1 MITFWI
7 IAAVMLIAAILCA
20 VVPLMQ
26 RESVA
31 GAPRARALSVSL
43 YRREMADADA
53 DLRMG
58 ALSPDHYASVR
69 SDIEQRVLADTAGA
83 PSPAR
88 KSTPGT
94 ATRAATC
101 AVLIALFPSAACL
114 LYLKLGEPA
123 ALKLNNPLDDS
134 LGVSHDMSAMSV
146 EMMVSR
152 LAFRLRD
159 HAPDSRDAAAWATL
173 ARSYTVLERPTDA
186 AAAYAKAVALD
197 PGDAPLRADFA
208 DAIASA
214 DDGRLAGRA
223 SEEIAAAL
231 AIDSADPKALA
242 LAASAA
248 FDTRDY
254 ARAIGY
260 WRRLLAT
267 LNADSPEA
275 IRVQKN
281 IDAAVGASAVTVD
294 IRLADG
300 AHVASDAMVI
310 VTARTSDPAAS
321 ASTNPMNSASAAS
334 AASAVSATGATVPP
348 NTLLAERRLAA
359 GELPTKIVLDD
370 SLAINATD
378 TLSAHKQVVVEARIV
393 SASGANDLTGQG
405 DAKGSENRHA
415 DVVIAASSP

>member
-7 IAAVMLIAAILCA
+7 IAAVMLIAAVSCA

-26 RESVA
+26 RESA
-31 GAPRARALSVSL
+31 ADTPKARALTVSL
-43 YRREMADADA
+43 YRRELADADA
-53 DLRMG
+53 DLRTG
-58 ALSPDHYASVR
+58 VLSPDQYAGMR
-69 SDIEQRVLADTAGA
+69 SDIEQRVLADTAGS

-88 KSTPGT
+88 RSKPRT

-123 ALKLNNPLDDS
+123 ALKLDNRLDDALGVS
-134 LGVSHDMSAMSV
+134 LGISHDMSSMSV

-152 LAFRLRD
+152 LAFRLRV
-159 HAPDSRDAAAWATL
+159 HVPDPRDADAWATL

-186 AAAYAKAVALD
+186 VAAYAKAVALK

-231 AIDSADPKALA
+231 AIDSNDPKALA

-248 FDTRDY
+248 FEARGY
-254 ARAIGY
+254 ARAIEY

-267 LNADSPEA
+267 LKVDSPEA
-275 IRVQKN
+275 VQVRKN
-281 IDAAVGASAVTVD
+281 MDEALGLSAVTVD

-300 AHVASDAMVI
+300 AHVASDAAVI
-310 VTARTSDPAAS
+310 VSARTSDTLTAMDP
-321 ASTNPMNSASAAS
+321 
-334 AASAVSATGATVPP
+334 ASAVVATAPP

-359 GELPTKIVLDD
+359 GELPTTILLDD
-370 SLAINATD
+370 SLAVNATE
-378 TLSAHKQVVVEARIV
+378 TLSAHRQVVVEARIV
-393 SASGANDLTGQG
+393 SASGGSDLIGRTDVQ
-405 DAKGSENRHA
+405 GSEHRHA
-415 DVVIAASSP
+415 SVVIAAPSP

>member
-7 IAAVMLIAAILCA
+7 IAAVMLIAAVSCA
-20 VVPLMQ
+20 VVPLMR
-26 RESVA
+26 RESA
-31 GAPRARALSVSL
+31 TGAPRARVLSVSL
-43 YRREMADADA
+43 YRRELADADA
-53 DLRMG
+53 DLRTG
-58 ALSPDHYASVR
+58 ALSPDQYANVR
-69 SDIEQRVLADTAGA
+69 NDIEQRVLADTTGSRSLARRSA
-83 PSPAR
+83 PR
-88 KSTPGT
+88 T

-123 ALKLNNPLDDS
+123 ALKLDNPLDDS
-134 LGVSHDMSAMSV
+134 LGVSHDMSSMSV

-159 HAPDSRDAAAWATL
+159 HVPDPRDAADWATL

-186 AAAYAKAVALD
+186 VAAYAKAVALE
-197 PGDAPLRADFA
+197 PRDAPLRADFA

-223 SEEIAAAL
+223 SEQIAAAL

-248 FDTRDY
+248 FEARGY
-254 ARAIGY
+254 ARAIEY

-267 LNADSPEA
+267 LNAASPEA
-275 IRVQKN
+275 VQVRKN
-281 IDAAVGASAVTVD
+281 IDEALGVSAVTVD

-300 AHVASDAMVI
+300 AHVASDAAVI
-310 VTARTSDPAAS
+310 VTARTSETPVAV
-321 ASTNPMNSASAAS
+321 NPT
-334 AASAVSATGATVPP
+334 SAVVAATPP
-348 NTLLAERRLAA
+348 STLLAERHLAA
-359 GELPTKIVLDD
+359 GELPTTIVLDD

-378 TLSAHKQVVVEARIV
+378 TLSAHQHVVVEARIV
-393 SASGANDLTGQG
+393 SPSGGNDLTGRG
-405 DAKGSENRHA
+405 DAQGSEHRHA
-415 DVVIAASSP
+415 SVVVAAPLP

>member
-7 IAAVMLIAAILCA
+7 IAAVMLIAAVLCA

-26 RESVA
+26 RESAA

-43 YRREMADADA
+43 YRRELADADA
-53 DLRMG
+53 DLRTG
-58 ALSPDHYASVR
+58 ALSPGQYASVR
-69 SDIEQRVLADTAGA
+69 SDIEQRVLADTAG
-83 PSPAR
+83 STSLAR
-88 KSTPGT
+88 RSTPRT

-101 AVLIALFPSAACL
+101 AVLIALLPSAACL
-114 LYLKLGEPA
+114 LYLKRGEPA

-186 AAAYAKAVALD
+186 GAAYAKAVALD

-267 LNADSPEA
+267 LKADSPDA

-378 TLSAHKQVVVEARIV
+378 TLSAHQQVVVEARIV

>member
-7 IAAVMLIAAILCA
+7 IAAVMLIAAVLCA

-26 RESVA
+26 RESA
-31 GAPRARALSVSL
+31 ADAPKVSALSVSL
-43 YRREMADADA
+43 YQWELADADA
-53 DLRMG
+53 DLRTG
-58 ALSPDHYASVR
+58 ALSPDQYASVR
-69 SDIEQRVLADTAGA
+69 GDIEQRVLDDTAA
-83 PSPAR
+83 SPSLAR
-88 KSTPGT
+88 RSTPRT

-134 LGVSHDMSAMSV
+134 LGVSHDMSSMSV

-159 HAPDSRDAAAWATL
+159 HAPDPRDAAAWATL

-186 AAAYAKAVALD
+186 VTAYTKAVSLD
-197 PGDAPLRADFA
+197 PGDAALRADFA

-248 FDTRDY
+248 FDARDY
-254 ARAIGY
+254 AHAIGY

-267 LNADSPEA
+267 LKADSLDA
-275 IRVQKN
+275 MKVQKN
-281 IDAAVGASAVTVD
+281 IDAAVGLSAVTVD

-300 AHVASDAMVI
+300 ANVASDAAVI
-310 VTARTSDPAAS
+310 VTARMSDAP
-321 ASTNPMNSASAAS
+321 ASTNPASA
-334 AASAVSATGATVPP
+334 P
-348 NTLLAERRLAA
+348 NTLLAERRLSA
-359 GELPTKIVLDD
+359 GELPTTIVLDD

-378 TLSAHKQVVVEARIV
+378 TLSAHQQVVVAARIV
-393 SASGANDLTGQG
+393 SVSGTNDLTGRG
-405 DAKGSENRHA
+405 DAKGLENRHA
-415 DVVIAASSP
+415 SVVIAAPSP

>member
-7 IAAVMLIAAILCA
+7 IAAVMLITAILCA

-31 GAPRARALSVSL
+31 AAPRTRALSVSL
-43 YRREMADADA
+43 YRRELADADA
-53 DLRMG
+53 DLRTG
-58 ALSPDHYASVR
+58 ALSPDQHASMR
-69 SDIEQRVLADTAGA
+69 SDIEQRVLADATG
-83 PSPAR
+83 SRSLAR
-88 KSTPGT
+88 RSTPRT

-114 LYLKLGEPA
+114 LYLKLGEPG
-123 ALKLNNPLDDS
+123 ALKLDNPLDESLGVS
-134 LGVSHDMSAMSV
+134 LGVSHDMSSMSV
-146 EMMVSR
+146 EMVVSR

-159 HAPDSRDAAAWATL
+159 HAPDPRDADAWATL

-186 AAAYAKAVALD
+186 VAAYAKAVALE
-197 PGDAPLRADFA
+197 PRDASLRADFA

-231 AIDSADPKALA
+231 AIDSSDPKALA

-248 FDTRDY
+248 FEARGY
-254 ARAIGY
+254 ARAIDY

-275 IRVQKN
+275 VQVRKN
-281 IDAAVGASAVTVD
+281 IGEALGASAVTVD

-300 AHVASDAMVI
+300 AHVASDAAVI
-310 VTARTSDPAAS
+310 VTARTSDAPAS
-321 ASTNPMNSASAAS
+321 LNP
-334 AASAVSATGATVPP
+334 ASAVVAAAPP
-348 NTLLAERRLAA
+348 STLLADRRLAA
-359 GELPTKIVLDD
+359 GELPTTIVLDD

-378 TLSAHKQVVVEARIV
+378 TLSAHQQVVVEARIV
-393 SASGANDLTGQG
+393 STSGGSDLTGRD
-405 DAKGSENRHA
+405 DAQGSEHRHA
-415 DVVIAASSP
+415 SVVIAAPSP

>member
-7 IAAVMLIAAILCA
+7 IAAVMLIAAVLCA

-26 RESVA
+26 RESA
-31 GAPRARALSVSL
+31 TGAPKVRALSVSL
-43 YRREMADADA
+43 YRRELADADA
-53 DLRMG
+53 DLRTG
-58 ALSPDHYASVR
+58 ALSPGQYASVR
-69 SDIEQRVLADTAGA
+69 SDMEQRVLDDTAA
-83 PSPAR
+83 SPSLAR
-88 KSTPGT
+88 RSTPRT

-114 LYLKLGEPA
+114 LYLQIGEPA

-134 LGVSHDMSAMSV
+134 LGVSHDMSSMSV

-159 HAPDSRDAAAWATL
+159 HAPDPRDAAAWATL

-186 AAAYAKAVALD
+186 VAAYAKAVALE
-197 PGDAPLRADFA
+197 PGAAPLRADFA

-231 AIDSADPKALA
+231 AIDPADPKALA

-248 FDTRDY
+248 FDARGY

-267 LNADSPEA
+267 LKAESPEA
-275 IRVQKN
+275 MKVQKN
-281 IDAAVGASAVTVD
+281 IDEAEGLSAVTVD

-300 AHVASDAMVI
+300 AQVASDRTVI
-310 VTARTSDPAAS
+310 VTARTSDAP
-321 ASTNPMNSASAAS
+321 ASTNPASAAI
-334 AASAVSATGATVPP
+334 AVSVAVPP
-348 NTLLAERRLAA
+348 NTLLAERRLSA
-359 GELPTKIVLDD
+359 GELPTTIVLDD
-370 SLAINATD
+370 SVAINATD
-378 TLSAHKQVVVEARIV
+378 TLSAHQQIVVEARIV
-393 SASGANDLTGQG
+393 LGSGGNDLTGRG
-405 DAKGSENRHA
+405 DAKGLENRHA
-415 DVVIAASSP
+415 SVVIAAPSP